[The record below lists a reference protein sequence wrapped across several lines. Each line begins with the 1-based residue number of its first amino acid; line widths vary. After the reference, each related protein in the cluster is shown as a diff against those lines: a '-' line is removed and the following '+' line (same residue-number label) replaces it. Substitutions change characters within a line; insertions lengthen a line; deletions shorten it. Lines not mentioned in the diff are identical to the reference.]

1 LHQNFKGEL
10 MKRVSV
16 IGVGRLGICFAL
28 TLERAGYEVLG
39 VDLFPG
45 YVKQI
50 NDKTLESD
58 EENVEEYLQA
68 SKNFRATT
76 DLKEAVDFSDI
87 LFIVVAT
94 PSLENG
100 RYDHSQ
106 VDFIVDSMIS
116 YNLGADKDKQFII
129 CCTTMPGYCD
139 SVQHRFND
147 YEYNFTVSYNPEFIA
162 QGTILR
168 DQAFPDTVLI
178 GEGSPEAGDVLQ
190 EMYEKMTLNE
200 PNINRMS
207 KIEAEITKI
216 GLNCFLTTKISYANM
231 IGDIVSK
238 AGGSPKAVLS
248 AIGADSRIG
257 NKYINYGYG
266 YGGPCFPRD
275 NRVLALYAQDLNIDA
290 LISIASDQTN
300 EQHLRFQIEEF
311 VKSNDK
317 SKIVNLKRVTYKPES
332 TLLVESQQLA
342 FAVGIAEQGFK
353 VNIEERAVVIE
364 QLKQIHG
371 DLFTYKVEKS
381 S

>member
-1 LHQNFKGEL
+1 MHQNFKGEF
-10 MKRVSV
+10 MKKVSV

-39 VDLFPG
+39 VDLFPD

-94 PSLENG
+94 PSLESG
-100 RYDHSQ
+100 RYDHTQ

-116 YNLGADKDKQFII
+116 YNLGASEDKQFII

-168 DQAFPDTVLI
+168 DQASPDTILI
-178 GEGSPEAGDVLQ
+178 GEGTPEAGDVLQ
-190 EMYEKMTLNE
+190 EIYEKITLNE
-200 PNINRMS
+200 PDINRMS
-207 KIEAEITKI
+207 RIEAEITKI
-216 GLNCFLTTKISYANM
+216 GLNCFLTTKISFANM
-231 IGDIVSK
+231 IGDIVSF
-238 AGGSPKAVLS
+238 AGGNPDKVLS
-248 AIGADSRIG
+248 AIGSDSRIG
-257 NKYINYGYG
+257 SKYIGYGYG

-275 NRVLALYAQDLNIDA
+275 NRALAIYANDIGVKA
-290 LISIASDQTN
+290 LISEASDKSN
-300 EQHLRFQIEEF
+300 EQHLEYQVQLFKQSNSTDVPVEF
-311 VKSNDK
+311 DYVS
-317 SKIVNLKRVTYKPES
+317 YKPQS
-332 TLLVESQQLA
+332 TMLVESQQLL
-342 FAVGIAEQGFK
+342 FAKRLVDEGYTVIL
-353 VNIEERAVVIE
+353 NERDLVIE
-364 QLKQIHG
+364 QVKETYG
-371 DLFTYKVEKS
+371 DIFEYRRRS
-381 S
+381 